1 MWTEKYIHAR
11 FLVIRLGYNIKLAA
25 PKYKIAGAHSNKTPG
40 TRQLMASI
48 PLTIPADYWQTLQIS
63 KIDIEFLHNHLF
75 ESETPMTARELVG
88 VLIEE
93 RIRSEKAARTKKR
106 QSDGKLYL
114 PKEQYKDGDHLVFPA
129 LDWAKG
135 SVVAVRPGVN
145 PQYGEFDVL
154 TVELEGGQNRMFAAG
169 LADHILNEEPA
180 TTAEED
186 SLDPKAIQA
195 AYGTEIEGKL
205 EAAFTDDDGLVRI
218 AGRWFPRALLI
229 DVNQGHLNL
238 AEAVLDMVAGEPLP
252 TADLLK
258 DVELPEGVNPK
269 LAEFS
274 LNLALQEDERF
285 DEVGP
290 AGKVLWCL
298 RRLEPENVREV
309 PLFLR
314 YYLIEHDRGLLT
326 DEMLALEAQLDDE
339 FSEAGTGSEG
349 DADEVTISLIF
360 PHWRAGTLP
369 ITSRVKSMF
378 PTAYE
383 SPRVRFTLVDGKTGD
398 NIPAW
403 VVRKDRYVSGLR
415 DWYESLELMPGSL
428 VQIKRS
434 EKPGELIIEAKTHRT
449 TKDWVRTVIVG
460 ADGGIVFA
468 LLKQT
473 VTAEFNDRMA
483 FAIPALDAADQLW
496 QPAAQKKRPFD
507 KMVISVMRELT
518 KLNPQGHVHAQE
530 LYAAVNILRRVP
542 FAPLMALL
550 ASRPGEFVHVGD
562 LHYRLE
568 EELRED

>member
-1 MWTEKYIHAR
+1 MVTIP
-11 FLVIRLGYNIKLAA
+11 L
-25 PKYKIAGAHSNKTPG
+25 
-40 TRQLMASI
+40 SI
-48 PLTIPADYWQTLQIS
+48 PAEYWQTLQIS
-63 KIDIEFLHNHLF
+63 KNDIETLHNYLF

-88 VLIEE
+88 VLVEE
-93 RIRSEKAARTKKR
+93 RIRFEQAAQAKKR
-106 QSDGKLYL
+106 QADGKIYL

-135 SVVAVRPGVN
+135 SVTGVRPGTN
-145 PQYGEFDVL
+145 PQYGEFEVL
-154 TVELEGGQNRMFAAG
+154 TVELEDGKSRMFASG
-169 LADHILNEEPA
+169 LADHVLNDGPA
-180 TTAEED
+180 TAIDED
-186 SLDPKAIQA
+186 SLDPKAIQSV
-195 AYGTEIEGKL
+195 YGSEIEAKL
-205 EAAFTDDDGLVRI
+205 EAAFADDDGLVRI
-218 AGRWFPRALLI
+218 AGRWFPRALLV

-238 AEAVLDMVAGEPLP
+238 AEAVLDMAGGEPLP
-252 TADLLK
+252 TSELLK

-274 LNLALQEDERF
+274 LNLALQEDGRF

-290 AGKVLWCL
+290 AGEVLWCL
-298 RRLEPENVREV
+298 QRLEPENVQEV

-314 YYLIEHDRGLLT
+314 YRPIEHDRSLLT
-326 DEMLALEAQLDDE
+326 PDMLALEAQLDDE
-339 FSEAGTGSEG
+339 FGEAGTGSEM
-349 DADEVTISLIF
+349 DTDEVTISLIF
-360 PHWRAGTLP
+360 PHWRSGTLP
-369 ITSRVKSMF
+369 ITPRIKSMF

-398 NIPAW
+398 KIPAW

-428 VQIKRS
+428 VRIRRS
-434 EKPGELIIEAKTHRT
+434 ENPGEAIVEAKTHRT
-449 TKDWVRTVIVG
+449 TKDWVRTVIIG

-483 FAIPALDAADQLW
+483 FALPALEAADPLW
-496 QPAAQKKRPFD
+496 EPATQKKRPFD
-507 KMVISVMRELT
+507 KLVINVMRELT

-550 ASRPGEFVHVGD
+550 ASRPTEFIFVGD
-562 LHYRLE
+562 LYYRLD
-568 EELRED
+568 EELWED